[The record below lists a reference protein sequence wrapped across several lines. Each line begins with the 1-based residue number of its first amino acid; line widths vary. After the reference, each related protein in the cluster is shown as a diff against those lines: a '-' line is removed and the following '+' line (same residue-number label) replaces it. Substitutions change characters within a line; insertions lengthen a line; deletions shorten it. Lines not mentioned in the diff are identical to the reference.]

1 MNKIIKSISSPLW
14 ILLGFPSCFIIGF
27 FLCVLL
33 FVGAGEGNSDWGDC
47 ATWVGSCVAFLAFV
61 AACYAAIW
69 SKKSSDQ
76 SIEKNTILSLYSIFT
91 AITSNINEEFS
102 KIISESDVCKKHSK
116 QRSLEYFI
124 DGFSASYSHIF
135 SMIESSLESEENK
148 NLLKKGF
155 FASLS
160 YCLINEIIIGS
171 PTAVLRTGDA
181 ATVLFG
187 KTYRQLYS
195 PMNVEIRR
203 LGMYKTLTESADRN
217 CQ

>member
-1 MNKIIKSISSPLW
+1 MSKIIKSILSLSGIVIGYL
-14 ILLGFPSCFIIGF
+14 LCFVLGFL
-27 FLCVLL
+27 LCALL

-47 ATWVGSCVAFLAFV
+47 ATWVGSCIAFLALV
-61 AACYAAIW
+61 AACYAAILGKRA
-69 SKKSSDQ
+69 SNQ
-76 SIEKNTILSLYSIFT
+76 SIEKNAILSLYSIST
-91 AITSNINEEFS
+91 TITSNINEEFS
-102 KIISESDVCKKHSK
+102 RIISESGVYKKQSK

-124 DGFSASYSHIF
+124 DGFSASYSQIF
-135 SMIESSLESEENK
+135 SMIDSSLDSEENK

-171 PTAVLRTGDA
+171 PTAYLRTGDA

-187 KTYRQLYS
+187 NTYRQLYS